1 MTRETRIGLIVGL
14 AFIVLF
20 GVVLA
25 ELGPSDDMHEDK
37 GDGVNE
43 SFYVRAPVTSP
54 PQTSRQHEELSLTAR
69 RRTAAQG
76 SETGRVAQQPAPAP
90 RRRTQVPVV
99 RPPRRIVPPVAPRRT
114 VPTRPLVRRRTRV
127 MTIEQLARLRGTI
140 TEAPSNSRIY
150 VTRRGDSLTA
160 IARKFYRTP
169 SRKAVMKIFNAN
181 RTVLKSPDSLGV
193 GVKIV
198 IPK

>member
-25 ELGPSDDMHEDK
+25 ELGPSGEAPEDK
-37 GDGVNE
+37 SDGADGG
-43 SFYVRAPVTSP
+43 FYATAPVTSP
-54 PQTSRQHEELSLTAR
+54 PQAPDRPEVLPLTAR
-69 RRTAAQG
+69 RRTEAQG
-76 SETGRVAQQPAPAP
+76 PARARGTQQPPGRSEPA
-90 RRRTQVPVV
+90 RARVVVPS
-99 RPPRRIVPPVAPRRT
+99 RRT
-114 VPTRPLVRRRTRV
+114 VPPVVSHRTEPARPLVSGGSRE
-127 MTIEQLARLRGTI
+127 MTIDQLGRFRSEGSRAVGSL
-140 TEAPSNSRIY
+140 RIY
-150 VTRRGDSLTA
+150 VTRRGDTLTA
-160 IARKFYRTP
+160 LARKFYRTP

-181 RTVLKSPDSLGV
+181 RSVLKSPDSLGV

>member
-25 ELGPSDDMHEDK
+25 ELGTSDQAPEPKPDRMSR
-37 GDGVNE
+37 G
-43 SFYVRAPVTSP
+43 FYAKAPVVRPAP
-54 PQTSRQHEELSLTAR
+54 PRAQREDLPLTAR
-69 RRTAAQG
+69 RAPESRRPVTARGAR
-76 SETGRVAQQPAPAP
+76 ETQRRQPPAPVA
-90 RRRTQVPVV
+90 RGGAQS
-99 RPPRRIVPPVAPRRT
+99 PPRRTPRRT
-114 VPTRPLVRRRTRV
+114 VTPAPTRSAGEGDRREMTAEEFATAHRVGERTDH
-127 MTIEQLARLRGTI
+127 LRM
-140 TEAPSNSRIY
+140 Y
-150 VTRRGDSLTA
+150 VTRRGDNLTA

-181 RTVLKSPDSLGV
+181 RDVLQSPDSLGV

-198 IPK
+198 IPN